1 MRANRKL
8 WAVATVC
15 VAVVAGVT
23 GCSKGEDKPADP
35 FTGLTADAIADKAVE
50 TTKSATALRMSGTS
64 KTDGE
69 ELTVDFSVDDK
80 GNCKGTMQAPK
91 GGKAELVGTGGA
103 SYMKGDDAFW
113 RSSGGEDGA
122 SADESGAMA
131 EMLKGRWLK
140 MPADAGSDDP
150 SAFCDLKTIVKDMD
164 EETPRKGMTRG
175 ADADVDGKPA
185 ATLTKKGEKGETTT
199 FYVAKDAAKPYIL
212 RVVETGGEEP
222 GTITLS
228 DFDKPVTAKAPS
240 ADQIV
245 DMEELMKG
253 AS

>member
-23 GCSKGEDKPADP
+23 GCSKGDDKPADP
-35 FTGLTADAIADKAVE
+35 FTGLTADAIADKAVN
-50 TTKSATALRMSGTS
+50 TTKAATALRMNGTGKS
-64 KTDGE
+64 DGD

-91 GGKAELVGTGGA
+91 GGKAELIGTGGV
-103 SYMKGDDAFW
+103 SYMKGDDTFW

-140 MPADAGSDDP
+140 MPADAGSDSP

-185 ATLTKKGEKGETTT
+185 VTLTKKGEKGETTT

-222 GTITLS
+222 GTTTLS
-228 DFDKPVTAKAPS
+228 DFDKPVTATAPP
-240 ADQIV
+240 ADQTV